1 MADFTTLESL
11 YARGVLDINGKDF
24 INGTNSNIPVNPQRE
39 EFLPDSRFVR
49 IDGPY
54 MRDRVDRYTYMQQ
67 SGVGRNTMRSALDRD
82 VYEQNNVQR
91 PRTAKDKI
99 KDVVFNKAIA
109 AIVGL
114 SAMFFS
120 GRYILKKLHFEH
132 S

>member
-120 GRYILKKLHFEH
+120 GRYILKKLHFIK
-132 S
+132 

>member
-99 KDVVFNKAIA
+99 KDVDTASEA
-109 AIVGL
+109 LAIVGL

-120 GRYILKKLHFEH
+120 GRYILKKLHFIK
-132 S
+132 